1 MVMARNLGLRQAV
14 TRPEFAPELISVTT
28 SLSTTPAIDL
38 RGVSA
43 WAVRSPASAVTSLEV
58 WASSELDG
66 TYTRVQISA
75 SDLAVAL
82 SGAKWNTPD
91 FSVFPFS
98 YLKLVGNAA
107 GVIEMVSKG

>member
-1 MVMARNLGLRQAV
+1 MTKNLGLRQAV
-14 TRPEFAPELISVTT
+14 TRPEFTPQLISVTT
-28 SLSTTPAIDL
+28 SDATTPPIDL
-38 RGVSA
+38 RGASA

-66 TYTRVQISA
+66 TYTRVQIQFA
-75 SDLAVAL
+75 DLSVSL

-98 YLKLVGNAA
+98 YIKLVGNAA
-107 GVIEMVSKG
+107 GVIELVSKG